1 MQISNED
8 KRRLTAQ
15 LSANN
20 FQLTGFL
27 KRLKINKSAQNG
39 ISNNNRENNI
49 LNNIENSSHIDYQAS
64 SPDEKALVEAA
75 ARARVTF
82 LGEDGNNLLVK
93 VGENTEM
100 YERLQVI
107 EFTSERKR
115 MSVIIR
121 DKDGKVRT
129 VTIFS
134 YAEYMVVMTKQ
145 VLHLPDIR

>member
-1 MQISNED
+1 MQISSED

-20 FQLTGFL
+20 FQLTSFL
-27 KRLKINKSAQNG
+27 KRLKTNKAKNG
-39 ISNNNRENNI
+39 VTTNNNRENVVQNNGTTGNI
-49 LNNIENSSHIDYQAS
+49 SHLDYQAS

-75 ARARVTF
+75 AKAGVTF
-82 LGEDGNNLLVK
+82 LGEEGNNLLVK
-93 VGENTEM
+93 VGEHTEM

-129 VTIFS
+129 ST
-134 YAEYMVVMTKQ
+134 Y
-145 VLHLPDIR
+145 LC